1 MYHSRIDKIKPPLDP
16 SFYKLADD
24 EAAFFKAMTG
34 IQDAEDLKRHI
45 LSVQAKA
52 YDIFGYPC
60 IRRCAFLNLKI
71 SRLPAYKQVLKLG
84 QERRGAI
91 LLDMGCCFGNDV
103 RKAVADGWPMQNA
116 LASDLRQGFW
126 DAGHELFKTTP
137 EAFPLKFV
145 PGDLFDPAHLAP
157 REPFYEPPSTAVPD
171 IQSLTSLTPLQ
182 GHISVI
188 HVSAFFHLFGEDQ
201 QQQAC
206 KAIASLLSPEPG
218 STIFGSHI
226 ALPNKG
232 FRQRP
237 DTSSETQMFCHD
249 SNSWK
254 ELWGQIFEKGSVD
267 VEAQVVEVNRD
278 DNNKDADSRVHMLIW
293 SSLLVCDLDSLILCS
308 AASSYF
314 YLPVDEDEDLEST
327 DDKSLIQASSSKSNR
342 RAPPHPKTETKAPH
356 QDPIIADILSSDDL
370 YRVLGVER
378 TAKLD
383 TVSLRRA
390 YLRRSR
396 ACHPECVFLPV
407 LCNRSSNTRS
417 SKSSDD
423 PEATSAFQKVSV
435 AYEILSNPTSRRV
448 YDRRPAST
456 PYNVFAASATNHAE
470 ETFRGVI
477 LGIFNEFLDG
487 DLEVIRTLLKTIN
500 DINPSLRLGDEGI
513 NSVISTLQGI
523 RERALSEIACRACIY
538 ALHAEIS
545 RLIEVQHAFRQLSY
559 FDLMGRSRLTIQ
571 LTRITLSLPIAL
583 ERAMGDQTQRNV
595 EGGEE
600 RSEMLPRQLG
610 LILRGMDG
618 ALERMERV
626 LT

>member
-1 MYHSRIDKIKPPLDP
+1 M
-16 SFYKLADD
+16 
-24 EAAFFKAMTG
+24 
-34 IQDAEDLKRHI
+34 
-45 LSVQAKA
+45 LSYV
-52 YDIFGYPC
+52 Y
-60 IRRCAFLNLKI
+60 
-71 SRLPAYKQVLKLG
+71 
-84 QERRGAI
+84 
-91 LLDMGCCFGNDV
+91 
-103 RKAVADGWPMQNA
+103 
-116 LASDLRQGFW
+116 
-126 DAGHELFKTTP
+126 
-137 EAFPLKFV
+137 
-145 PGDLFDPAHLAP
+145 
-157 REPFYEPPSTAVPD
+157 
-171 IQSLTSLTPLQ
+171 
-182 GHISVI
+182 
-188 HVSAFFHLFGEDQ
+188 
-201 QQQAC
+201 
-206 KAIASLLSPEPG
+206 
-218 STIFGSHI
+218 
-226 ALPNKG
+226 
-232 FRQRP
+232 
-237 DTSSETQMFCHD
+237 SS
-249 SNSWK
+249 
-254 ELWGQIFEKGSVD
+254 
-267 VEAQVVEVNRD
+267 
-278 DNNKDADSRVHMLIW
+278 
-293 SSLLVCDLDSLILCS
+293 
-308 AASSYF
+308 ASSYF

-396 ACHPECVFLPV
+396 ACHPD
-407 LCNRSSNTRS
+407 
-417 SKSSDD
+417 KSSDD

-523 RERALSEIACRACIY
+523 RERALTCRACIY

>member
-1 MYHSRIDKIKPPLDP
+1 M
-16 SFYKLADD
+16 
-24 EAAFFKAMTG
+24 
-34 IQDAEDLKRHI
+34 
-45 LSVQAKA
+45 LSYV
-52 YDIFGYPC
+52 Y
-60 IRRCAFLNLKI
+60 
-71 SRLPAYKQVLKLG
+71 
-84 QERRGAI
+84 
-91 LLDMGCCFGNDV
+91 
-103 RKAVADGWPMQNA
+103 
-116 LASDLRQGFW
+116 
-126 DAGHELFKTTP
+126 
-137 EAFPLKFV
+137 
-145 PGDLFDPAHLAP
+145 
-157 REPFYEPPSTAVPD
+157 
-171 IQSLTSLTPLQ
+171 
-182 GHISVI
+182 
-188 HVSAFFHLFGEDQ
+188 
-201 QQQAC
+201 
-206 KAIASLLSPEPG
+206 
-218 STIFGSHI
+218 
-226 ALPNKG
+226 
-232 FRQRP
+232 
-237 DTSSETQMFCHD
+237 SS
-249 SNSWK
+249 
-254 ELWGQIFEKGSVD
+254 
-267 VEAQVVEVNRD
+267 
-278 DNNKDADSRVHMLIW
+278 
-293 SSLLVCDLDSLILCS
+293 
-308 AASSYF
+308 ASSYF

-396 ACHPECVFLPV
+396 ACHPD
-407 LCNRSSNTRS
+407 
-417 SKSSDD
+417 KSSDD